1 MPEAQAMVKAAQSSP
16 AMSDAGRAKGVR
28 TGEVVTPSAPVRRLT
43 ILERLA
49 TAAVPPDDSEELRL
63 RKSILVVASVA
74 TGLATLLWLGIYR
87 MMGLTLPST
96 IPFVYLL
103 LTVLFLSVYLKTRN
117 FDFYRMTQLALFL
130 FAPFVIQWSIG
141 SFVNS
146 SGIVLLALLAPVGAM
161 VVYGPRESIPWF
173 AAYVVLTI
181 LSGLF
186 DYYLADGNLSGV
198 PMRTVAVF
206 FVLNFTIL
214 SSIVY
219 LLLRYFV
226 MRKDIFQADLSR
238 QHILLREAQQQSEQL
253 LNTILP
259 PKIAHRLKL
268 EQSTIADG
276 FADVTVMFA
285 DIVNFTA
292 LAEEK
297 NPKEVVAFL
306 DAVFTRFDDLAEKHG
321 VDKIKTIGDA
331 YMVAGGLSGEG
342 SQYVDSV
349 VNMALDML
357 RLAAED
363 EVMKQYNVAF
373 HVGMATGPVTAGVIG
388 AKRFTYDLWGDTVN
402 IASRIT
408 AEATA
413 NMILVDK
420 TTYRRLGQRYQFGP
434 AQDVVVKGKGSMTI
448 YQLMSKRA

>member
-1 MPEAQAMVKAAQSSP
+1 MPEAQAMVKAAKGSP
-16 AMSDAGRAKGVR
+16 AMSDAETAKDIR
-28 TGEVVTPSAPVRRLT
+28 TAEVATPPAPARRLSV
-43 ILERLA
+43 LERLGN
-49 TAAVPPDDSEELRL
+49 AAVPPDDNEELRL

-173 AAYVVLTI
+173 AAYVLLTI

-238 QHILLREAQQQSEQL
+238 QHVLLREAQQQSEQL

-259 PKIAHRLKL
+259 PKIAQRLKR

-413 NMILVDK
+413 NVILVDK
-420 TTYRRLGQRYQFGP
+420 TTYRRLGQRYQVGP
-434 AQDVVVKGKGSMTI
+434 PQDVVVKGKGSMTI

>member
-1 MPEAQAMVKAAQSSP
+1 
-16 AMSDAGRAKGVR
+16 
-28 TGEVVTPSAPVRRLT
+28 
-43 ILERLA
+43 
-49 TAAVPPDDSEELRL
+49 
-63 RKSILVVASVA
+63 
-74 TGLATLLWLGIYR
+74 
-87 MMGLTLPST
+87 
-96 IPFVYLL
+96 
-103 LTVLFLSVYLKTRN
+103 LKR
-117 FDFYRMTQLALFL
+117 
-130 FAPFVIQWSIG
+130 
-141 SFVNS
+141 
-146 SGIVLLALLAPVGAM
+146 
-161 VVYGPRESIPWF
+161 
-173 AAYVVLTI
+173 
-181 LSGLF
+181 
-186 DYYLADGNLSGV
+186 
-198 PMRTVAVF
+198 
-206 FVLNFTIL
+206 
-214 SSIVY
+214 
-219 LLLRYFV
+219 
-226 MRKDIFQADLSR
+226 
-238 QHILLREAQQQSEQL
+238 
-253 LNTILP
+253 
-259 PKIAHRLKL
+259 

-434 AQDVVVKGKGSMTI
+434 PQDVVVKGKGSMTI
-448 YQLMSKRA
+448 YQLMSRRI